1 MSAGQTPSGSDQF
14 PWFKVGGMVGGAAVG
29 ANTVHHNQAKSRH
42 DRLLREQQRGESL
55 KRGDLTAKQYVL
67 YSARDGRSARE
78 IKETLDACGGIHEG
92 HDYSNPDSFDVEEVH
107 VPSSDPIKWATDFTD
122 QSCRLKRYPSNKG
135 KKKWF
140 GLRGGYTPPTEP
152 QILSEDGPEMA
163 AEEYQYS
170 PNMSYEISEEYSQGR
185 PVIDSFIARRPYVT
199 PPAVYY
205 VVAIG
210 LALAGSLLFDYVKD
224 YVKRKLTGSKD
235 SQQSSS
241 ELDENGSGRPQ
252 GEGQELKACTSSTQ
266 LMRPQSMV
274 KPEFLLETFTSYKRG
289 TITKGAATR
298 ILMVYYNL
306 SEEEALDWLDKK

>member
-1 MSAGQTPSGSDQF
+1 
-14 PWFKVGGMVGGAAVG
+14 
-29 ANTVHHNQAKSRH
+29 
-42 DRLLREQQRGESL
+42 
-55 KRGDLTAKQYVL
+55 
-67 YSARDGRSARE
+67 
-78 IKETLDACGGIHEG
+78 
-92 HDYSNPDSFDVEEVH
+92 
-107 VPSSDPIKWATDFTD
+107 
-122 QSCRLKRYPSNKG
+122 
-135 KKKWF
+135 
-140 GLRGGYTPPTEP
+140 
-152 QILSEDGPEMA
+152 
-163 AEEYQYS
+163 
-170 PNMSYEISEEYSQGR
+170 MSYEISEEYSQGR

-210 LALAGSLLFDYVKD
+210 LAWAGSLLFD

-252 GEGQELKACTSSTQ
+252 GEGQELKACTSS
-266 LMRPQSMV
+266 MRPQSMV

>member
-1 MSAGQTPSGSDQF
+1 
-14 PWFKVGGMVGGAAVG
+14 
-29 ANTVHHNQAKSRH
+29 
-42 DRLLREQQRGESL
+42 
-55 KRGDLTAKQYVL
+55 
-67 YSARDGRSARE
+67 
-78 IKETLDACGGIHEG
+78 
-92 HDYSNPDSFDVEEVH
+92 
-107 VPSSDPIKWATDFTD
+107 
-122 QSCRLKRYPSNKG
+122 
-135 KKKWF
+135 
-140 GLRGGYTPPTEP
+140 
-152 QILSEDGPEMA
+152 MA

-185 PVIDSFIARRPYVT
+185 PVKDSFTAPMSPVT
-199 PPAVYY
+199 NPAVYY